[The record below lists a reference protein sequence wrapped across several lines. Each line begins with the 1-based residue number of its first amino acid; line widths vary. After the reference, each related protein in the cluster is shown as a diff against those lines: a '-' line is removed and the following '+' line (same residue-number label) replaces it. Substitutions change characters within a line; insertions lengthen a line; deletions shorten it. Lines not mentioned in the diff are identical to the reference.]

1 MLALRSRGSLEPQ
14 REVALKEPHPPQHP
28 ARRPWAGA
36 HSSGPGGTRPGP
48 SHLAGGEGGSTR
60 AHQGGVRRVA
70 AALGPDHSQGL
81 QDRGCSIGRNPHAV
95 LTHFCGER
103 DGHTRVI
110 SRTAQCPSWPRL
122 RPPQL
127 AGVVPTQNPMASGPR
142 GIRTVTSAPVP
153 APGPSAPEGRVP
165 SRPSQLKNL

>member
-1 MLALRSRGSLEPQ
+1 MLALRPRGSPGPQ

-48 SHLAGGEGGSTR
+48 SHSAGGGSTR

-81 QDRGCSIGRNPHAV
+81 QDRGRGIGRNPHAV

-110 SRTAQCPSWPRL
+110 SRTAQRPLRPRS

-127 AGVVPTQNPMASGPR
+127 AGVVPPQSPMASGPR
-142 GIRTVTSAPVP
+142 GNRTVTSAPVP
-153 APGPSAPEGRVP
+153 APGPSASEGRVP